1 MAKSKRGRSRNRRD
15 FTNDDVI
22 ASREYDAPVQCGDC
36 YSWYDAS
43 YHATCPNCGAL
54 ETVGMR

>member
-1 MAKSKRGRSRNRRD
+1 MGKRRYGAPAS
-15 FTNDDVI
+15 TTDDVI

-36 YSWYDAS
+36 YQWYDA
-43 YHATCPNCGAL
+43 AANANCPNCGSI